1 MRIAHKIGVLLAA
14 IALLVIL
21 LLLPRHGQGQS
32 VQDFGD
38 YIVHYSAITTNQ
50 LVGSVAKQYGIERSD
65 RRGLL
70 NIAVEAKT
78 GGESRLIQSNM
89 IQSRMIRA
97 DVSASV
103 GDLSGHVSPVHLRET
118 SENGDIDY
126 LGEFPLTG
134 SGSYM
139 FNVKVIPPGGTR
151 PYVVKFSRDYV
162 VD

>member
-21 LLLPRHGQGQS
+21 LLLPRHGRGQS
-32 VQDFGD
+32 AQDFGD

-50 LVGSVAKQYGIERSD
+50 LVDSVARQYAIERSD

-70 NIAVEAKT
+70 NIAVQAKA
-78 GGESRLIQSNM
+78 GGAARLIESH
-89 IQSRMIRA
+89 MIRA
-97 DVSASV
+97 DISATV
-103 GDLSGHVSPVHLRET
+103 GDLSGHVSPIHLRET

-126 LGEFPLTG
+126 LGEFPLSG
-134 SGSYM
+134 SGSYV
-139 FNVKVIPPGGTR
+139 FDVKVIPPGGTR
-151 PYVVKFSRDYV
+151 PYSVKFSRDYV